1 MVTTQRKPKQL
12 GQILLEQGL
21 ISEEHLQRALEEHRN
36 TPKSLGRVLIDLG
49 YIRERDLVRAL
60 AEQVGLEFVDLTE
73 YRIDAAATALL
84 PEALCRRYRALPI
97 GEVDG
102 KLLVAM
108 SDPANVYA
116 LDDIRTI
123 TGRDVRPVVATSN
136 DVEQAIAKYSGM
148 GEQVEALAS
157 EAADALD
164 TEADL
169 TRVEAAV
176 EDAPIV
182 KLVQAIMTQAAAD
195 RASDV
200 HIEPTE
206 IDVRVRFR
214 VDGVLHE
221 VMHSPKSIQGG
232 LISRLKVMGDLN
244 IAEKRIPQD
253 GRVSLRVNN
262 RSLDLRL
269 ATLPTVHG
277 EKIVIR
283 ILDKT
288 NALLQLSELGFLPQ
302 AFESYERSFR
312 KPYGAILVT
321 GPTGSGKSTTLYA
334 TLNIVNSIDRH
345 IVTVED
351 PVEYRLPGVNQ
362 IQVNPKAGLTFASAL
377 RSILRADPDIILIGE
392 IRDRETAMI
401 AVESALTGHLVLSS
415 LHTNDAPSAIT
426 RLIEMQVET
435 FLVGSAIDCVV
446 AQRLA
451 RQLCEKCKQAYT
463 PEESELIE
471 AGFAESRIP
480 DLGVFFRPSGC
491 QSCSNTG
498 YRGRIGLYEVMPM
511 TEEIERLTVERAS
524 SETVKRV
531 AIEQGHV
538 HAARRRAPQGRDGP
552 DLHRRDRKGGE
563 VMSSDGQEAE
573 VQIPIPELLEAM
585 VERGASDLHLTVGTP
600 PTIRQYG
607 DLVRLDEYPVLDKRG
622 IQGMIYAILPQK
634 MRERLEQELEL
645 DMSYSLPGRA
655 RFRVNVYYQR
665 DSLGAAFRLIPYEI
679 RTVEELDL
687 PSVVADLARY
697 STRVRRRHGADR
709 FGQVHDLGLDG
720 RHREPRAA
728 GAHHDRRGPDRVPPQ
743 AQELRRE
750 PAGGRGRHALVRAGP
765 QARPASGPR
774 RHPRRRDA

>member
-1 MVTTQRKPKQL
+1 MVTTQRQPKQL

-21 ISEEHLQRALEEHRN
+21 ISEEHLQRALDEHRN

-97 GEVDG
+97 GEEDG

-136 DVEQAIAKYSGM
+136 DVEQAIQKFSGM
-148 GEQVEALAS
+148 DEQVEALAS

-164 TEADL
+164 TEGDL
-169 TRVEAAV
+169 ARVEAAV
-176 EDAPIV
+176 EEAPIV

-206 IDVRVRFR
+206 TDVRVRFR

-221 VMHSPKSIQGG
+221 VMHSPKSIQAG

-451 RQLCEKCKQAYT
+451 RQLCEKCKHSYT
-463 PEESELIE
+463 PQVSELIE
-471 AGFAESRIP
+471 AGFAASRIP

-531 AIEQGHV
+531 ATEQGMYTL
-538 HAARRRAPQGRDGP
+538 RDDG
-552 DLHRRDRKGGE
+552 LHK
-563 VMSSDGQEAE
+563 A
-573 VQIPIPELLEAM
+573 
-585 VERGASDLHLTVGTP
+585 
-600 PTIRQYG
+600 
-607 DLVRLDEYPVLDKRG
+607 
-622 IQGMIYAILPQK
+622 
-634 MRERLEQELEL
+634 
-645 DMSYSLPGRA
+645 
-655 RFRVNVYYQR
+655 
-665 DSLGAAFRLIPYEI
+665 
-679 RTVEELDL
+679 
-687 PSVVADLARY
+687 
-697 STRVRRRHGADR
+697 
-709 FGQVHDLGLDG
+709 
-720 RHREPRAA
+720 
-728 GAHHDRRGPDRVPPQ
+728 
-743 AQELRRE
+743 
-750 PAGGRGRHALVRAGP
+750 
-765 QARPASGPR
+765 ASGVTSLEEIAR
-774 RHPRRRDA
+774 VVK